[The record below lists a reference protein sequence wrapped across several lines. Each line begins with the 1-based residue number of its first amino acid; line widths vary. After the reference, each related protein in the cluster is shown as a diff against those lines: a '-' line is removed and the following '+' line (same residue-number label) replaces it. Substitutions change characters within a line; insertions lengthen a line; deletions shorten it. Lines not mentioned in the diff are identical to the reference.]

1 MIAQPHLS
9 VIELSEKRKRL
20 ILPFVECTKN
30 VFSMMLNWETELI
43 GIFSTEKFMS
53 KYDCSGL
60 IGVSGALRGTI
71 VVSVDQDVAFAAA
84 EAFLGNKPA
93 TIDEEVVDM
102 VGELTNMIAGAGKDR
117 IGIPGILL
125 GLPTVISGRGHSVWF
140 DHGAHVEILQ
150 FSSPHGPLTVEIGV
164 RGL

>member
-1 MIAQPHLS
+1 MTPNTQPPVFDIA
-9 VIELSEKRKRL
+9 ENRKKL
-20 ILPFVECTKN
+20 ILPFANCTKD

-43 GIFSTEKFMS
+43 GIFSNEKFMS

-84 EAFLGNKPA
+84 ESFLGTKPNS
-93 TIDEEVVDM
+93 INEEVIDM

-117 IGIPGILL
+117 IGIPGIFL
-125 GLPTVISGRGHSVWF
+125 GLPTVISGKGHSVWF

>member
-1 MIAQPHLS
+1 MIAQTHPS
-9 VIELSEKRKRL
+9 IIELSDKRKRL
-20 ILPFVECTKN
+20 IHPFVECTKN

-43 GIFSTEKFMS
+43 GVFSNEKFMS

-71 VVSVDQDVAFAAA
+71 VVSLDQDVAFAAA
-84 EAFLGNKPA
+84 EAFLGTKPL

-125 GLPTVISGRGHSVWF
+125 GLPTVIAGKGHSVWF